1 MTIYAL
7 YHSQTTNYRTMK
19 KIFRILSLLLTG
31 QWLVEAFVI
40 GKTHYQIRELYD
52 GTFSLLSDHE
62 GELLV
67 GQELTYDPNTNH
79 LTQILRLDPH
89 VEESIRYP
97 ATRIVFQLTEDGP
110 LEISQ
115 EDISTYR
122 SIHPSPLQGSWLGS

>member
-1 MTIYAL
+1 
-7 YHSQTTNYRTMK
+7 MK